1 MLIKKL
7 LIAIGLMILLFCT
20 AFSGLVEASNK
31 VSDCLDGNTECE
43 DELEPTPTNES
54 ETEQDESTGGT
65 ENNGLLLFDLVKMFF
80 ALLLV
85 LALIY
90 LLIKFLGKR
99 NKLFHQVKALEN
111 LGGISV
117 GQNKSIQLVRIGTKV
132 YLIGV
137 GENVEMLQ
145 EITDDE
151 IKKDLLHIES
161 NEDKDFS
168 AGALFKSFLQPKSDG
183 DSYEANQSKHEF
195 KQLFSNELEKLKTNR
210 KNIIKWQNQKEDK
223 HE

>member
-1 MLIKKL
+1 MLTKKL
-7 LIAIGLMILLFCT
+7 LFSIGIIILLFS
-20 AFSGLVEASNK
+20 AGFSGLVEASNK
-31 VSDCLDGNTECE
+31 VSDCLDGTADCE
-43 DELEPTPTNES
+43 EELEPASSNES
-54 ETEQDESTGGT
+54 EMEQDESTADI
-65 ENNGLLLFDLVKMFF
+65 ENNGSLLFDLVKMFF

-90 LLIKFLGKR
+90 LLIKFLSKR

-151 IKKDLLHIES
+151 IKKDLLHRES
-161 NEDKDFS
+161 NEEKDFS
-168 AGALFKSFLQPKSDG
+168 AGALLTSFLQTKSDG
-183 DSYEANQSKHEF
+183 TNRKGDQSKHEF
-195 KQLFSNELEKLKTNR
+195 KNLFSNELEKLKQNR
-210 KNIIKWQNQKEDK
+210 KNIIKQQNQKED
-223 HE
+223 